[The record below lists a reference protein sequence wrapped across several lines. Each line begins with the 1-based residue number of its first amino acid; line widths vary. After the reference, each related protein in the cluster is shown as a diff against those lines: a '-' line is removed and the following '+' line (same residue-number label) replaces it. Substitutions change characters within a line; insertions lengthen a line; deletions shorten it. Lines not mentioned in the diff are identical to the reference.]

1 MKLKYKNWNDISVNT
16 FKRLRDIKTD
26 IHSDIDALEA
36 NISLL
41 SILCDCSEDEISGLS
56 TSNFSKLLQ
65 QTDFLKS
72 LPKIDIKDK
81 YVINGKKY
89 ELFLTMQEMNVAQY
103 IDFQTYFKDK
113 DKYFNELL
121 SVFLIP
127 KGKKYNEGYNIAEV
141 INDIGEHLSIL
152 DANSIMFFFVISFQ
166 SLTKVTLNSLI
177 KRLKKMKNEV
187 EKEKLEKAITE
198 LKKVQDLA
206 DGVGII
212 W

>member
-1 MKLKYKNWNDISVNT
+1 MELKYKNWNDISVNT
-16 FKRLRDIKTD
+16 FKKLRDIKTE
-26 IHSDIDALEA
+26 INSDIDALEA

-41 SILCDCSEDEISGLS
+41 SILCDCSEDDISNLN
-56 TSNFSKLLQ
+56 TSAFTKLLQ

-89 ELFLTMQEMNVAQY
+89 ELFLTMKEMSVAQY
-103 IDFQTYFKDK
+103 IDFQTYFKEK

-121 SVFLIP
+121 SIFLIP
-127 KGKKYNEGYNIAEV
+127 KGKKYNEGYDIAGV

-166 SLTKVTLNSLI
+166 SLTKVTLNSLV

>member
-1 MKLKYKNWNDISVNT
+1 MKLKYKNWTDINVNT

-41 SILCDCSEDEISGLS
+41 SILCDCSEDDISNLNTS
-56 TSNFSKLLQ
+56 TFTKLLQ

-89 ELFLTMQEMNVAQY
+89 ELFLTMKEMSVAQY
-103 IDFQTYFKDK
+103 IDFQTYFKEK

-121 SVFLIP
+121 SIFLIP
-127 KGKKYNEGYNIAEV
+127 KGKKYNEGYDIAEV

-198 LKKVQDLA
+198 LKKIQVLV
-206 DGVGII
+206 DGVGFI

>member
-127 KGKKYNEGYNIAEV
+127 KGKKYNEGYNITEV

-198 LKKVQDLA
+198 LKNVQDLA